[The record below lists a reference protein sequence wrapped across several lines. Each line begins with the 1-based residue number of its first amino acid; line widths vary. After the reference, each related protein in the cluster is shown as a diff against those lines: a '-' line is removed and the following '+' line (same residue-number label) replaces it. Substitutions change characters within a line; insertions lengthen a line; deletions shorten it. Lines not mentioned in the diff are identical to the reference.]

1 MEFRV
6 LKYFLMVAREESIT
20 KAAERL
26 HITQP
31 TLSRQ
36 MAELEADMGVSLL
49 VRGGRKIGLTPEG
62 VLLRRR
68 AEEIIFLVDK
78 TEMEISESQE
88 HLEGTITVG
97 SGDLSANRGFIR
109 LIKKFQERH
118 PEVKFTYFSA
128 ITDELCERMNRG
140 LIDVSLLVKPFD
152 VEKYDYISF
161 GEKEPFGV
169 FLRPDDPLAQKESI
183 CLEDLKGKPIIM
195 TTRKDLTNYFLGS
208 EQSLAAFKIDVTV
221 NLPNNAMLMVEE
233 GMGYFMSYRGVMPHL
248 DESRVCFRPFSSPK
262 KYSTTALAWRR
273 NQPFSRAAA
282 AFITY
287 LKEELEEK
295 ER

>member
-36 MAELEADMGVSLL
+36 MAELEADMGVPLL

-68 AEEIIFLVDK
+68 AEEILFLVDK

-97 SGDLSANRGFIR
+97 GGDLSATKGFIQ
-109 LIKKFQERH
+109 LIKKFQHKH
-118 PEVKFTYFSA
+118 PQVKFTYFSA
-128 ITDELCERMNRG
+128 ITTDLCERMDRG
-140 LIDVSLLVKPFD
+140 LTDVALLVKPFN

-169 FLRPDDPLAQKESI
+169 FLRPDDPLAQKETI
-183 CLEDLKGKPIIM
+183 CLEELKGKPVIM
-195 TTRKDLTNYFLGS
+195 TTRKDLTNYFLGA
-208 EQSLAAFKIDVTV
+208 EQSMVDFKIEVTV

-233 GMGYFMSYRGVMPHL
+233 GMGYFMGCRGIIPYL
-248 DESRVCFRPFSSPK
+248 DEKRICFRPFASPQ
-262 KYSTTALAWRR
+262 KYSATALAWRR
-273 NQPFSRAAA
+273 NQPFSRAAS
-282 AFITY
+282 AFISF
-287 LKEELEEK
+287 LKEELEK
-295 ER
+295 

>member
-36 MAELEADMGVSLL
+36 MAELEADMGVPLL
-49 VRGGRKIGLTPEG
+49 IRGGRKIGLTPEG

-68 AEEIIFLVDK
+68 AEEIIFLVEK

-152 VEKYDYISF
+152 LEKYDYISF

-169 FLRPDDPLAQKESI
+169 FLRPDDPLAKKESV
-183 CLEDLKGKPIIM
+183 CFEDLKGKPVIM
-195 TTRKDLTNYFLGS
+195 TTRKDLNNYFLGS
-208 EQSLAAFKIDVTV
+208 EQSLSDFKIDVTI
-221 NLPNNAMLMVEE
+221 NLPNNAILMVEE
-233 GMGYFMSYRGVMPHL
+233 GMGYFMSCRGILPYL
-248 DESRVCFRPFSSPK
+248 DENRVCFRPFTSPQ
-262 KYSTTALAWRR
+262 KYSATALAWRR
-273 NQPFSRAAA
+273 SQPFSRAAA
-282 AFITY
+282 AFIAY
-287 LKEELEEK
+287 LKAELEEK
-295 ER
+295 K

>member
-68 AEEIIFLVDK
+68 AEEIVFLVDK

-88 HLEGTITVG
+88 HLEGNITVG
-97 SGDLSANRGFIR
+97 GGDLSATRGFIR
-109 LIKKFQERH
+109 LIKKFQQRH
-118 PEVKFTYFSA
+118 PAVKFTYFSA
-128 ITDELCERMNRG
+128 ITNDLCERMDRG
-140 LIDVSLLVKPFD
+140 LTDVALLVKPFD
-152 VEKYDYISF
+152 VEKYEYISF

-169 FLRPDDPLAQKESI
+169 FLRPNDPLAQKDSI
-183 CLEDLKGKPIIM
+183 LLEDLKGKPVIM

-208 EQSLAAFKIDVTV
+208 EQSLADFQINVTV

-233 GMGYFMSYRGVMPHL
+233 GMGYFMGCRGIIPYL
-248 DESRVCFRPFSSPK
+248 DETRVCFRPFASPQ
-262 KYSTTALAWRR
+262 KYSATALAWRR
-273 NQPFSRAAA
+273 NQPFSRAAS
-282 AFITY
+282 AFISF
-287 LKEELEEK
+287 LKEELEK
-295 ER
+295 E

>member
-36 MAELEADMGVSLL
+36 MAELEADMGVPLL
-49 VRGGRKIGLTPEG
+49 IRGGRKIGLTPEG

-183 CLEDLKGKPIIM
+183 CLEDLKGKPVIM

-208 EQSLAAFKIDVTV
+208 EQSLADFKIDVTI

-233 GMGYFMSYRGVMPHL
+233 GMGYFMGCRGIIPYL
-248 DESRVCFRPFSSPK
+248 DENRVCFRPFSTPL
-262 KYSTTALAWRR
+262 KYSATALAWRR
-273 NQPFSRAAA
+273 SQPFSRAAA
-282 AFITY
+282 AFIAY
-287 LKEELEEK
+287 LKAELEEK
-295 ER
+295 K

>member
-36 MAELEADMGVSLL
+36 MAELEADMGVPLL
-49 VRGGRKIGLTPEG
+49 IRGGRKIGLTPEG

-183 CLEDLKGKPIIM
+183 CLEDLKGKPVIM

-208 EQSLAAFKIDVTV
+208 EQSLADFKIDVTI

-233 GMGYFMSYRGVMPHL
+233 GMGYFMGCRGIIPYL
-248 DESRVCFRPFSSPK
+248 DEHRVCFRPFATPL
-262 KYSTTALAWRR
+262 KYSATALAWRR
-273 NQPFSRAAA
+273 SQPFSRAAA
-282 AFITY
+282 AFIAY
-287 LKEELEEK
+287 LKTELEE
-295 ER
+295 